1 MISSVFQ
8 RVKKVIFHLMDE
20 KPVVLTAFEGDKVY
34 EEYVL
39 MENFVEWA
47 RNNLFYTIVTNYSLQ
62 AFNAND
68 YFFEECHKLKIGEKK
83 DEFGD
88 NIWINSL
95 FHKNDGYMADEVSLD
110 QNDIHKEPL
119 TKLKQ
124 DTIIQMQEGGVL

>member
-1 MISSVFQ
+1 MIGSVFQ
-8 RVKKVIFHLMDE
+8 LVKKVIFHLMDE
-20 KPVVLTAFEGDKVY
+20 KPVVLTSFEGDKVY

-39 MENFVEWA
+39 MVNFVEWA

-95 FHKNDGYMADEVSLD
+95 FHKNDGYMTPIVLNPYRD
-110 QNDIHKEPL
+110 NDMPRDIR
-119 TKLKQ
+119 
-124 DTIIQMQEGGVL
+124 